1 MEVSFTNKVVLVT
14 GASAGIGEATAILF
28 AKLGARLSLV
38 GRNEQNLR
46 KVANQC
52 EKESG
57 LKPLAV
63 IADLATDA
71 GVEKTAKETIEHF
84 RRYAIV

>member
-1 MEVSFTNKVVLVT
+1 MELNFTKKVVLVT

-28 AKLGARLSLV
+28 AKLGASLSLV
-38 GRNEQNLR
+38 GRNEQNLKR
-46 KVANQC
+46 VADQC

-57 LKPLAV
+57 LKPLAI
-63 IADLATDA
+63 IADLGTDA

-84 RRYAIV
+84 GRYGIV